1 MYCIGQ
7 DKRMM
12 YMSKVMLL
20 ASDDLYLC
28 ALKKEH
34 TDTLLAVAPTLCFDF
49 EFGLC
54 SAEVEPSLR
63 ASQKISI
70 VNKRFALPNNGP
82 KSSA

>member
-1 MYCIGQ
+1 
-7 DKRMM
+7 
-12 YMSKVMLL
+12 MSKGMLL

-63 ASQKISI
+63 ASQKI
-70 VNKRFALPNNGP
+70 
-82 KSSA
+82 